1 MVLSVCSGAEPKRSH
16 RRTRSGRPLSWRG
29 RWAVGAS
36 TGCLLVALSSCVRA
50 GCGGRRLSRPAVVFR
65 ALCAHHQFH
74 LSQFVELSLLPSFC
88 ESVNKNML
96 KSQKCSF
103 QPSDSLRNF
112 NLSFKSGPRFSGDR
126 LTKWC
131 WRRRP
136 WISGARCRGI
146 PRQPSGGRKMM
157 RTCREEG
164 ESNICVPHAFKLH
177 LLSNAGITPCYLAF
191 VI

>member
-1 MVLSVCSGAEPKRSH
+1 MVLGICSGAEPKGSRG
-16 RRTRSGRPLSWRG
+16 RTRSGRPLSWCG
-29 RWAVGAS
+29 SWAVGAS
-36 TGCLLVALSSCVRA
+36 TGCLLAALSSCVRA
-50 GCGGRRLSRPAVVFR
+50 GCGSHRFSRLADVFR
-65 ALCAHHQFH
+65 ALNAHHQFH
-74 LSQFVELSLLPSFC
+74 LSHFVELSLLSSFC
-88 ESVNKNML
+88 ESVNKKML

-146 PRQPSGGRKMM
+146 PRQQSGGRKMM
-157 RTCREEG
+157 QTYQEEG
-164 ESNICVPHAFKLH
+164 ESNIHVPHAFKLH
-177 LLSNAGITPCYLAF
+177 LLSNAGITP
-191 VI
+191 